1 VRSEDYEI
9 IVVDNGSPAPL
20 DLGPLDAYGVSVTL
34 VRLTD
39 ASPSPSR
46 AINHALR
53 LCRGGYIGVMIDGA
67 RLASPGIAA
76 GALSAARLGPRV
88 ILTTLGFHLGR
99 KPQMQSIHD
108 GYDQSEEDRL
118 LESIDWEANP
128 YGLFKVSALA
138 GSSAGGW
145 FAPIAESNAL
155 FMSRQLWGQ
164 LGGYEELFEC
174 EGGGLVNLD
183 TYVRACAIPQSELL
197 MLLGEGTFHQVHG
210 GVVTNSLT
218 GRWDEFHAEYVRV
231 RGRPFVIP
239 SRERTYFARGRRLR
253 GQPHVTPANA
263 RVRPGA
269 SEAPAT
275 PTGRRPQVAALHVG
289 PMKTGTKFIQ
299 HLLRAAAPAL
309 AKSGLSVPPSGAAIH
324 AAALEYLQ
332 LEPLQHPDIATVFHP
347 GALADLLG
355 WLDGRPEP
363 AVLSSEVLSWFSGDE
378 AAGFA
383 ESFGGIG
390 RVLIGTRHYAHLCR
404 SAWGA
409 ALRRGRCGDP
419 YTVFQRNF
427 AAAVA
432 ERSTR
437 TDWRGASTNRG
448 DRLQYFSLPS
458 LVTVW
463 DGACEQIDLISAD
476 EMTDDSLS
484 YAMLAALGIEHA
496 ELLHHDL
503 AALMTAAGSD
513 SVAIRHPGPNADEI
527 HAFLDAIRG
536 ESRQRP
542 DAANGWAAPATCA
555 CADCRSDARAD
566 ARLHELYV
574 ADLAWFHARRS

>member
-1 VRSEDYEI
+1 
-9 IVVDNGSPAPL
+9 
-20 DLGPLDAYGVSVTL
+20 
-34 VRLTD
+34 
-39 ASPSPSR
+39 
-46 AINHALR
+46 
-53 LCRGGYIGVMIDGA
+53 MIDGA
-67 RLASPGIAA
+67 RLASPGIVA
-76 GALSAARLGPRV
+76 GARSATSLGPRV

-99 KPQMQSIHD
+99 KPQTQSIHD
-108 GYDQSEEDRL
+108 GYNQAEEDRL
-118 LESIDWEANP
+118 LEAIDWETNP
-128 YGLFKVSALA
+128 YGLFKVSSFAL
-138 GSSAGGW
+138 SSAGGW

-155 FMSRQLWGQ
+155 FMSRQLWDQ
-164 LGGYEELFEC
+164 LGGYDEQFEC

-183 TYVRACAIPQSELL
+183 TYLRACAIPHSELL
-197 MLLGEGTFHQVHG
+197 VLLGEGTFHQVHRG
-210 GVVTNSLT
+210 AATNSLT
-218 GRWDEFHAEYVRV
+218 NRWDEFHAEYVRV

-239 SRERTYFARGRRLR
+239 TRQRTYFARGRRLC
-253 GQPHVTPANA
+253 GQPAVTPANA
-263 RVRPGA
+263 RVRPGPA
-269 SEAPAT
+269 AAPAS
-275 PTGRRPQVAALHVG
+275 PQVAALHAG

-299 HLLRAAAPAL
+299 HLLWAAAPAL
-309 AKSGLSVPPSGAAIH
+309 AESGLSVPPAAACHSQATAAIH

-347 GALADLLG
+347 GALEDLLG
-355 WLDGRPEP
+355 WLHASAKP

-383 ESFGGIG
+383 ESVGGIG

-409 ALRRGRCGDP
+409 AVRRRRCGDP
-419 YTVFQRNF
+419 YATFQLNF

-458 LVTVW
+458 LVRAW
-463 DGACEQIDLISAD
+463 DGACQQIHLISAD

-484 YAMLAALGIEHA
+484 YAMIAGLGIEHA
-496 ELLHHDL
+496 ELLHLDL
-503 AALMTAAGSD
+503 AALMTAPDSNSGS
-513 SVAIRHPGPNADEI
+513 IRNPGPKADEI

-542 DAANGWAAPATCA
+542 DAAYGWVSPATCA
-555 CADCRSDARAD
+555 CADCRSDARVD
-566 ARLHELYV
+566 ARLDELYV
-574 ADLAWFHARRS
+574 ADLAWVHGRGS